1 MSDSTPEGATRH
13 AWLVGLAIVGLGFAI
28 RLHGIGEYWL
38 NPDEGIYFSTL
49 TRAST
54 SEFWG
59 EVMANAHPP
68 LFYLVLRGVGHL
80 TRDFVWLRGVALISG
95 TAAIWALWLVGR
107 HVGGKGW
114 PGVVAGSVAAGLLA
128 VNHEAIVFSQVLR
141 PYSMLVALLGA
152 ALYQLLEYRA
162 EPTDRRLA
170 TYVLFTSLALLTH
183 YGAVLGFGVFL
194 VVVAVDHFGEAMES
208 TSWNRLAAAQVIPGV
223 VLVTVFLLHLNAALG
238 SYMMY
243 LALAP
248 DGWLSEWLVSSPGA
262 AWHSFVSF
270 QTLQLPVSLQGRA
283 ALLLLVAIAVAAW
296 SRSRRGRTVAVLAG
310 GALIAALAASVLG
323 EYPFGPTRHDAWL
336 VVFTLPALG
345 WLAGY
350 VVERGRG
357 GVLVGAAA
365 LAVALALGGPL
376 ERALG
381 DYPPMGSAADE
392 RALRREDVRSLVT
405 ERLDPEGTPRVLL
418 MSFQTFNLLMPVY
431 ATERQEITAT
441 SPPDLMSFSFG
452 SRDVI
457 VSGLWDWSR
466 WDDVRQ
472 LVLSLPARL
481 PATTPRA
488 TERVLLLAGG
498 WESPLIA
505 GETDVAGASVL
516 DRLTGEDRAG
526 DTVTRLMAF
535 ELDPG
540 AFTAQAPE
548 PSAQSGL

>member
-1 MSDSTPEGATRH
+1 LAANRATWYLTREGVTRH

-38 NPDEGIYFSTL
+38 NPDEGIYYSTL
-49 TRAST
+49 TRVST
-54 SEFWG
+54 REFWG

-95 TAAIWALWLVGR
+95 TAAIWVLWLVGR
-107 HVGGKGW
+107 ELGGKGW

-152 ALYQLLEYRA
+152 ALYHLLRYRA
-162 EPTDRRLA
+162 DPTDRRLA
-170 TYVLFTSLALLTH
+170 AYVLFTSLALLTH
-183 YGAVLGFGVFL
+183 YGAVLGFAAFL
-194 VVVAVDHFGEAMES
+194 GVVAVDHFGGEMERA
-208 TSWNRLAAAQVIPGV
+208 SWNRLAAAQAIPGA
-223 VLVTVFLLHLNAALG
+223 VLITVFLLHLNAALG

-248 DGWLSEWLVSSPGA
+248 DGWLSEWLVSSPGQ
-262 AWHSFVSF
+262 AWHSFVPF

-283 ALLLLVAIAVAAW
+283 ALLLLVGIGVAAR

-310 GALIAALAASVLG
+310 GALVAALAASALG

-336 VVFTLPALG
+336 VVFTLPALA

-350 VVERGRG
+350 VVERGRV
-357 GVLVGAAA
+357 GVFAG

-392 RALRREDVRSLVT
+392 RALRREDVRSLVA
-405 ERLDPEGTPRVLL
+405 EHLDPEGAPRVVL

-431 ATERQEITAT
+431 ATARQEITAT

-457 VSGLWDWSR
+457 VSGLWDWSA
-466 WDDVRQ
+466 WGDVRE
-472 LVLSLPARL
+472 LVSSLPSRL
-481 PATTPRA
+481 PATAPRP
-488 TERVLLLAGG
+488 TEGVLLLAGG
-498 WESPLIA
+498 WESPLFA
-505 GETDVAGASVL
+505 GEPDAAGAEVL
-516 DRLTGEDRAG
+516 DRLTGHDRAG
-526 DTVTRLMAF
+526 GTVTRLMAF
-535 ELDPG
+535 ELEPR
-540 AFTAQAPE
+540 AFTAQ
-548 PSAQSGL
+548 